1 MSDPVTAPDPYP
13 PRPEPRGPAEIAT
26 GLRRVLTDRRVGAG
40 LLVAVAAVAGFL
52 WYRAG
57 RAQASLTPPA
67 VTRSTG
73 RARVAA
79 TTTTTR
85 PPVLVHVAGAVVH
98 PGIVHLATGD
108 RVDDAV
114 RAAGGAAPGAD
125 LDRLNLAA
133 KVVDGQRILVVVVG
147 APAGAE
153 ASSPIG
159 DGTVD
164 PTGTGSAPGPVNL
177 NTATP
182 EQLDT
187 LPGIGPALAAAI
199 LRERE
204 RRGGF
209 TDVGQLRDVRGIGE
223 ARFADLK
230 PLVTV

>member
-1 MSDPVTAPDPYP
+1 VSDPDPYP
-13 PRPEPRGPAEIAT
+13 PRPEPRGPAELAAT
-26 GLRRVLTDRRVGAG
+26 ARRLATDRRVGVG
-40 LLVAVAAVAGFL
+40 LLIAIATVAGFL

-57 RAQASLTPPA
+57 RAQASLAPPP
-67 VTRSTG
+67 VTRSVH
-73 RARVAA
+73 RARIAS

-98 PGIVHLATGD
+98 PGLVRLATGD

-114 RAAGGAAPGAD
+114 RAAGGPAPNAD

-133 KVVDGQRILVVVVG
+133 KVADGQRILVVIVG

-153 ASSPIG
+153 GAAPAG
-159 DGTVD
+159 DGSS
-164 PTGTGSAPGPVNL
+164 TGDEATASGPVNL
-177 NTATP
+177 NTATA

-209 TDVGQLRDVRGIGE
+209 TDVGQLRDVRGIGD

>member
-1 MSDPVTAPDPYP
+1 VSDPDPDRYP
-13 PRPEPRGPAEIAT
+13 PRPEPRGPADLTAT
-26 GLRRVLTDRRVGAG
+26 VRRLATDRRVGVG

-57 RAQASLTPPA
+57 RAQASLAPPA
-67 VTRSTG
+67 VTRSTR
-73 RARVAA
+73 RARVAS

-98 PGIVHLATGD
+98 PGLVRLATGD

-114 RAAGGAAPGAD
+114 RAAGGPAPNAD

-133 KVVDGQRILVVVVG
+133 KVADGQRILVVLVG
-147 APAGAE
+147 APTGSEAVAPAVDGTAPAGA
-153 ASSPIG
+153 
-159 DGTVD
+159 DGA
-164 PTGTGSAPGPVNL
+164 GAGPVNL
-177 NTATP
+177 NTATAD
-182 EQLDT
+182 QLDT

-223 ARFADLK
+223 GRFADLR

>member
-1 MSDPVTAPDPYP
+1 VSDPAPDPYP
-13 PRPEPRGPAEIAT
+13 PRPEPRGSTDLAVTA
-26 GLRRVLTDRRVGAG
+26 RRLATDRRVGIG

-57 RAQASLTPPA
+57 RAQASLAPPP
-67 VTRSTG
+67 VTRS
-73 RARVAA
+73 ARRTREVP

-85 PPVLVHVAGAVVH
+85 PPVLVHVAGAVAH
-98 PGIVHLATGD
+98 PGLVRLAAGD

-114 RAAGGAAPGAD
+114 RAAGGPAPNAD

-133 KVVDGQRILVVVVG
+133 KVADGQRILVVLVG

-153 ASSPIG
+153 VAAPAGAATAPAAAGASS
-159 DGTVD
+159 T
-164 PTGTGSAPGPVNL
+164 GPVNL
-177 NTATP
+177 NTATV
-182 EQLDT
+182 EQLDR

-223 ARFADLK
+223 GRFADLK

>member
-1 MSDPVTAPDPYP
+1 MSDPAPDPYP
-13 PRPEPRGPAEIAT
+13 PRPEPRGRAELAGT
-26 GLRRVLTDRRVGAG
+26 ARRLATDRRIGAG

-57 RAQASLTPPA
+57 RAQASLAPPA
-67 VTRSTG
+67 VTRTAR

-98 PGIVHLATGD
+98 PGLVRLATGD

-114 RAAGGAAPGAD
+114 RAAGGPAPNAD

-133 KVVDGQRILVVVVG
+133 KVADGERILVVLVG
-147 APAGAE
+147 APGGAE
-153 ASSPIG
+153 VAAPIA
-159 DGTVD
+159 DGTD
-164 PTGTGSAPGPVNL
+164 PATGTGATSGPLNL
-177 NTATP
+177 NTATAA
-182 EQLDT
+182 QLDT

-199 LRERE
+199 LRERD